1 MKFNQSLLIKKPHYT
16 IGVYGWL
23 TSWLTGAPVT
33 WRRRGSA
40 GGPGQLNL
48 SFRGSRETAVY
59 FSGRWPTNFQF
70 RDNWLVDGDENWKL
84 NYCEK
89 KKSNFSWMFLNP
101 DIFFPI
107 SILIVLIYHIWE
119 TSRNKLKKN
128 SVTKN
133 CSDLSLFSL
142 RLTVDQNN
150 FGNKIPVICMKF
162 NLRNGSLDLEIGHSS
177 ILHLH
182 GRKKLSNTIKIKIIK
197 EHS

>member
-23 TSWLTGAPVT
+23 TSWLTVAPVT

-89 KKSNFSWMFLNP
+89 KKNMFK
-101 DIFFPI
+101 
-107 SILIVLIYHIWE
+107 SIWWFLTGGFTIAVLGIIRFLR
-119 TSRNKLKKN
+119 TSKLRKTILWYLGHQSKAWGHE
-128 SVTKN
+128 
-133 CSDLSLFSL
+133 LL
-142 RLTVDQNN
+142 
-150 FGNKIPVICMKF
+150 F
-162 NLRNGSLDLEIGHSS
+162 NLKGV
-177 ILHLH
+177 
-182 GRKKLSNTIKIKIIK
+182 
-197 EHS
+197 

>member
-33 WRRRGSA
+33 WRRHGSA

-89 KKSNFSWMFLNP
+89 KNKFKHLMIVDWRFTLAVLGIHNKIFENFYVPSKLRKTNLVFPNFFNEIFSVEQLKKKTNFS
-101 DIFFPI
+101 
-107 SILIVLIYHIWE
+107 
-119 TSRNKLKKN
+119 
-128 SVTKN
+128 SV
-133 CSDLSLFSL
+133 
-142 RLTVDQNN
+142 QNW
-150 FGNKIPVICMKF
+150 GKI
-162 NLRNGSLDLEIGHSS
+162 
-177 ILHLH
+177 
-182 GRKKLSNTIKIKIIK
+182 
-197 EHS
+197 